1 MSSTFSARLD
11 RGLTGSQLTC
21 ELAGIPEAAIGRDA
35 VLSLRLRVDVKR
47 SRGVDSNEA
56 LCEQKLHIGAT
67 RQSVSLP
74 PLPKQVYRYRGRQ
87 IDIAL
92 VARLRVDD
100 GVLFDTT
107 LEAEVEAPVRSGSG
121 DASKASAWIE
131 PPDQYSLAANLRA
144 LSPQDRL
151 VVKLLLAVAALVGGG
166 NAAIGVHD
174 QFVPESQIIWYDHSG
189 SDGSES
195 PAMKSLTGSGVLGLG
210 LWVAIRSRLRRYMR
224 IKLQASVATPRRG
237 ERVSMRALVEGES
250 RVPLERSTLRVVAAN
265 REHGQYTEKSGKE
278 TKTRSFT
285 EPVQAVV
292 LFEQFLPY
300 IPAGSPIAD
309 HVDGDVDF
317 EPIFTDLL
325 PPLMAGS
332 NHGID
337 VVWEVQL
344 LHPDFVD
351 QELPGPSDWVA
362 DDWPSNESTRL
373 A

>member
-1 MSSTFSARLD
+1 MSNTFSACLD
-11 RGLTGSQLTC
+11 HGLSGSQLAC
-21 ELAGIPEAAIGRDA
+21 ELAGIPEQAIGHDA

-47 SRGVDSNEA
+47 SRGVDSTEA
-56 LCEQKLHIGAT
+56 LCEQKLRINGT
-67 RQSVSLP
+67 RQRVSLP
-74 PLPKQVYRYRGRQ
+74 PLPRPVYRYRGHQ

-100 GVLFDTT
+100 GVIFDTT
-107 LEAEVEAPVRSGSG
+107 LEAEVEAPPRACRS
-121 DASKASAWIE
+121 DAAKSASWIE

-144 LSPQDRL
+144 LSPKDRL
-151 VVKLLLAVAALVGGG
+151 IVKLLLAVAALVGGG
-166 NAAIGVHD
+166 NAAIGMHD
-174 QFVPESQIIWYDHSG
+174 QFVPESQILWYDHSG
-189 SDGSES
+189 SDGGES
-195 PAMKSLTGSGVLGLG
+195 PAMKSLAGSGVLGLG

-224 IKLQASVATPRRG
+224 IRLQASVATPRRG
-237 ERVSMRALVEGES
+237 ERVPMRALVEGES

-278 TKTRSFT
+278 TKTRNFC

-292 LFEQFLPY
+292 LFEQFLPH
-300 IPAGSPIAD
+300 IPAGSALAD

-325 PPLMAGS
+325 PPLMAGR

-351 QELPGPSDWVA
+351 QELPGPSDWVV
-362 DDWPSNESTRL
+362 DDWPSHESQPS